1 MVNHVTPCTQTSHEV
16 RGNTVQRY
24 VLEKGVFV
32 PCLSESVPLVVY
44 RGPLVVYQDFH
55 VDFHIALTELGSK
68 WNDLSMVYR
77 HGILFLNIPLFIKL
91 FSTTC
96 EISPENLIL
105 AHRFFPSTFALVVAW
120 KFNVVLEEMAFF
132 LKRYSMRKHLA
143 TLRIFNYIQGWR
155 KKLLSVDI
163 PLGVHRPLGVPT
175 PVYPHSAMMISAVNL
190 I

>member
-1 MVNHVTPCTQTSHEV
+1 M
-16 RGNTVQRY
+16 
-24 VLEKGVFV
+24 EKGVFV

-55 VDFHIALTELGSK
+55 VDFHIALTELGLK
-68 WNDLSMVYR
+68 WNDLCMVYR
-77 HGILFLNIPLFIKL
+77 HGILFLNIPPFIKL

-96 EISPENLIL
+96 EISHENLIF
-105 AHRFFPSTFALVVAW
+105 AHRFFPSTFALVGVAW

-143 TLRIFNYIQGWR
+143 ALRIFNYAQGCR

-163 PLGVHRPLGVPT
+163 PLGEYRPLGVPT
-175 PVYPHSAMMISAVNL
+175 PVIAIM
-190 I
+190 

>member
-1 MVNHVTPCTQTSHEV
+1 M
-16 RGNTVQRY
+16 
-24 VLEKGVFV
+24 

-55 VDFHIALTELGSK
+55 VDFHIALTKLGFK
-68 WNDLSMVYR
+68 WNDLCMVYR
-77 HGILFLNIPLFIKL
+77 HGILFLNIPPFIKL

-96 EISPENLIL
+96 EISHENLIF
-105 AHRFFPSTFALVVAW
+105 AHRFFPSTFALVGVAW

-143 TLRIFNYIQGWR
+143 AFRIFNYAQGCR

-175 PVYPHSAMMISAVNL
+175 PVTYIHTHRHTHTQDSRFKIFLPTK
-190 I
+190 